1 MPTAKPKDSQ
11 PEPDEFEF
19 AEGWKPEV
27 GAVIKGVV
35 EDLDLAYSEY
45 GNYPVITIQT
55 DAGSV
60 AVHAFHQTL
69 RGKLEELQPVKGDV
83 IGIKYYGEVK
93 PEGAKRSYH
102 KYRVKSD
109 TANKGGFWDKVA
121 PAQEQLP
128 PAEEADEDLP
138 F

>member
-1 MPTAKPKDSQ
+1 MATKNTAPTNSAP

-19 AEGWKPEV
+19 AEGWKPEP
-27 GAVIKGVV
+27 GDVIKGVV
-35 EDLDLAYSEY
+35 EDLSLAYSEY
-45 GNYPVITIQT
+45 GNYPVVTIRT
-55 DAGSV
+55 DDGSV

-69 RGKLEELQPVKGDV
+69 RGKLEELQPVKGDT
-83 IGIKYYGEVK
+83 IGVKYYGEVK

-109 TANKGGFWDKVA
+109 TANQGGFWDKVPAA
-121 PAQEQLP
+121 PVESDDAM
-128 PAEEADEDLP
+128 EDIP